1 MLGYSAVMPPW
12 RGYSAFFCCG
22 GGVHYLSCCGGGGT
36 VFACDGGITYSI
48 LIFFLLRWRGYSTF
62 FAAVEGA
69 HYLFVTVEGVQGL
82 FSYGGGGAVPFI
94 VRFLI
99 SGPL

>member
-1 MLGYSAVMPPW
+1 MPFSAAVEGYIIFLAAVEGVQYLF
-12 RGYSAFFCCG
+12 GYDG
-22 GGVHYLSCCGGGGT
+22 GGR